1 MDRNTLVAFLLIG
14 LILIFY
20 PVYIQTVSPN
30 QKNNTNKHVEKGETR
45 REQTDTW
52 VQQKENKKTNIKIT
66 QAPHPDEKILTIKT
80 NLYTAKLSNI
90 GGGSFVS
97 FKLKN

>member
-30 QKNNTNKHVEKGETR
+30 QKNTTNKRAEKGETG

-52 VQQKENKKTNIKIT
+52 VQQKENKKTNIKLT
-66 QAPHPDEKILTIKT
+66 QVPHPDEKI
-80 NLYTAKLSNI
+80 
-90 GGGSFVS
+90 
-97 FKLKN
+97 